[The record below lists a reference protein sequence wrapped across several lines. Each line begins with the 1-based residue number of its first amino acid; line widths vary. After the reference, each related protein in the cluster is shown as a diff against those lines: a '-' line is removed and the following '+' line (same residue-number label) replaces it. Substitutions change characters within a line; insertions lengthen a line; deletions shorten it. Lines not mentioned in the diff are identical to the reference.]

1 MCWIVLLVTYVF
13 ICEGSARA
21 RVELWLAGAMLPPGV
36 LLGRAQEIGGN
47 AKLLPNS
54 VRGFISS
61 DTGRILAK

>member
-21 RVELWLAGAMLPPGV
+21 RVELSLARATFSPGGQ
-36 LLGRAQEIGGN
+36 LGRAQEIVGN

-54 VRGFISS
+54 VSGFITS
-61 DTGRILAK
+61 DTG